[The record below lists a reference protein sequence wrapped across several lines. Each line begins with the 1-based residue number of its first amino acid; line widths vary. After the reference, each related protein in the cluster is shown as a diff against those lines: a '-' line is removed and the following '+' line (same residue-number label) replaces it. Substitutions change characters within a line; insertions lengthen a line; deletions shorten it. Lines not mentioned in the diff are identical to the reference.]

1 MPSVSTRYSRTTP
14 TLSASPSGR
23 DTGRLREDGEPADLV
38 RRLGVDGEREPG
50 LLAAVQANSRRQL
63 GGCRRT
69 LIVAEAVRP
78 QRSELLDVVTQLVGR
93 DVGQE
98 RRREVFLELCV

>member
-23 DTGRLREDGEPADLV
+23 GTGRLREDGETADLV
-38 RRLGVDGEREPG
+38 RRLGVDGEREAG
-50 LLAAVQANSRRQL
+50 LLAAEQANSRRQL

-69 LIVAEAVRP
+69 LIVAEAVWP
-78 QRSELLDVVTQLVGR
+78 QRSELLGVVPQLGGRNVGE
-93 DVGQE
+93 E
-98 RRREVFLELCV
+98 RRREVFRDLCI